1 MVSSCVV
8 PRDARGLMTEILEA
22 CLLSFPTLLNIGA
35 IIAAIASTV
44 YEVVT

>member
-8 PRDARGLMTEILEA
+8 HRDARGLMTEILEA
-22 CLLSFPTLLNIGA
+22 CLLSFTMLLNIGA
-35 IIAAIASTV
+35 VIAAIASSV